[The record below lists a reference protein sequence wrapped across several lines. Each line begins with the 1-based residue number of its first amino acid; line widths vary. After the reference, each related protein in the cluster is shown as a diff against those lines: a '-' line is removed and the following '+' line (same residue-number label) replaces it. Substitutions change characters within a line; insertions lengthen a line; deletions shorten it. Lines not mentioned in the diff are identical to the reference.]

1 MASRWLLIVVAL
13 CLASGCNSKK
23 QRDLKAEI
31 VADTQKHLEKAPALV
46 NRLTKLTELTPAA
59 EVANSLRLFAH
70 DAQRWRRDYM
80 SLRAKM
86 MVRSVSR
93 DQQSEISRQ
102 YKAAVEELRLRVAQT
117 ERRLT
122 NRSDTKFFY
131 VDLQRVRDT
140 MRDL

>member
-1 MASRWLLIVVAL
+1 MVSRWLLIVAAF
-13 CLASGCNSKK
+13 CLTPGCNGKK

-31 VADTQKHLEKAPALV
+31 LADTQKHLEKSPALV
-46 NRLTKLTELTPAA
+46 SRLAKLTELTPAT

-70 DAQRWRRDYM
+70 DVQRWRRDYM

-102 YKAAVEELRLRVAQT
+102 YKAAVEELRLRVAQS

-122 NRSDTKFFY
+122 KRSDTQFFY

>member
-1 MASRWLLIVVAL
+1 MVVAL

-59 EVANSLRLFAH
+59 EVANALRLFAH
-70 DAQRWRRDYM
+70 DVQNWHRDYM

-131 VDLQRVRDT
+131 VDLQRVRDM